1 MIRSRL
7 VGHVL
12 NKREPKKVCT
22 EMEED
27 LKLADILP
35 SDRSDHCRFRN
46 YKKLSW
52 EIFVSGLQKV
62 RTTLDEFYMY

>member
-1 MIRSRL
+1 
-7 VGHVL
+7 
-12 NKREPKKVCT
+12 
-22 EMEED
+22 MEED

-35 SDRSDHCRFRN
+35 SDRSDHCRFRT
-46 YKKLSW
+46 YKKLSS